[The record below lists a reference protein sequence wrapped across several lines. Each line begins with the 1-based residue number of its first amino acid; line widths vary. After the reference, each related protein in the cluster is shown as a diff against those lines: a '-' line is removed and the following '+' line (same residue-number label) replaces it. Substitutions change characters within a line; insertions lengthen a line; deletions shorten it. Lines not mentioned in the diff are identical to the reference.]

1 MSLATISPQD
11 AKRLLDE
18 GAVLVDIREADE
30 HARERIPQARNVALS
45 EMDKADLA
53 TSDARIVLFHCK
65 SGMRTLGNAD
75 RLAAKVAEQS
85 AERCEAYVVDGGIDA
100 WRKAGLPV
108 IADKSQPLELMRQ
121 VQIVAG
127 AMALLGT
134 LLGVYVAPGFL
145 ILPGLVGA
153 GFLVAG
159 LTGFCGM
166 ARLLAYMPWNKSF
179 KSPRA
184 VNVG

>member
-1 MSLATISPQD
+1 MSLTTISPQD

-45 EMDKADLA
+45 EIDRTEIAA
-53 TSDARIVLFHCK
+53 SDARAVIFHCK

-75 RLAAKVAEQS
+75 KLASSTAEG
-85 AERCEAYVVDGGIDA
+85 CDAYVVEGGIDA
-100 WRKAGLPV
+100 WRRAGLPV
-108 IADKSQPLELMRQ
+108 IADKSQPLEIMRQ

-127 AMALLGT
+127 AMALFGT
-134 LLGVYVAPGFL
+134 LLGIYVAPGFL

-159 LTGFCGM
+159 ITGFCGM
-166 ARLLAYMPWNKSF
+166 ARALAYMPWNKTGKNPSTV
-179 KSPRA
+179 S
-184 VNVG
+184 VG

>member
-1 MSLATISPQD
+1 MSLKSISPQD
-11 AKRLLDE
+11 AKRLLDQ

-30 HARERIPQARNVALS
+30 HARERIPQARNIS
-45 EMDKADLA
+45 MSKIDQTEIE
-53 TSDARIVLFHCK
+53 TTDANVVLFHCK
-65 SGMRTLGNAD
+65 SGMRTLSHAGK
-75 RLAAKVAEQS
+75 LAEKAGET
-85 AERCEAYVVDGGIDA
+85 CDAYVVEGGIDA

-127 AMALLGT
+127 TMAFFGT
-134 LLGVYVAPGFL
+134 LLGIYVAPAFL
-145 ILPGLVGA
+145 ILPGMVGA

-166 ARLLAYMPWNKSF
+166 ARMLVHMPWNKPFRSG
-179 KSPRA
+179 SA
-184 VNVG
+184 SAATIG